1 MAADATKIP
10 LTNLKLIFRGRM
22 IADKK
27 DNNVVEEFKLEDE
40 CVVHV
45 MGKAVSQ
52 PSSAAA
58 APPSV
63 PAVAGASV
71 TMPAATVQSNTNATI
86 QSALTT
92 LRLNDVPTYKTAL
105 STASKLLNNIIQN
118 PMEEKYRS
126 IKKSNAAFNK
136 RLGGVNGGEALL
148 LSAGFVIEGDV
159 FVLRPSE
166 DAWPKL
172 VEAGDV
178 IGKALREA
186 EANSSAPMSGT
197 TAGFGAPTGT
207 GAAGFSGVPPIPNM
221 VGMPGMEA
229 AMQNMLSNPEQL
241 QAMMSVSAHLVIY
254 VYVLLF
260 VHIMCLILTC
270 ISRIQWYN
278 K

>member
-1 MAADATKIP
+1 
-10 LTNLKLIFRGRM
+10 
-22 IADKK
+22 
-27 DNNVVEEFKLEDE
+27 
-40 CVVHV
+40 
-45 MGKAVSQ
+45 
-52 PSSAAA
+52 
-58 APPSV
+58 
-63 PAVAGASV
+63 
-71 TMPAATVQSNTNATI
+71 
-86 QSALTT
+86 
-92 LRLNDVPTYKTAL
+92 
-105 STASKLLNNIIQN
+105 
-118 PMEEKYRS
+118 MEEKYRS

-241 QAMMSVSAHLVIY
+241 QAMMSVSAHLVMY
-254 VYVLLF
+254 VMFYSLCTSCV
-260 VHIMCLILTC
+260 
-270 ISRIQWYN
+270 
-278 K
+278 